1 MQKKGRKMLMMA
13 SAELSHLLAADFKV
27 SERTVNSAL
36 RFDPKHGMSSKCR
49 LLRRAA
55 LERGATLMV
64 EVPNASKLE
73 EAPSDID
80 LKKLFFD
87 TDNEINDFEV
97 NKKENELT
105 HAFIANISHEI
116 RTPLNAIQGF
126 SQLIA
131 ETANS
136 AESKKYAEEVIRN
149 TEQLLNLFREVI
161 ELSSFDSGTRKINRI
176 KCDFEALL
184 SDWEYDTKMQLVNDA
199 INVYIERPAPFKYN
213 IESDPKALTE
223 VILYLVNNALKFT
236 EKGSI
241 TIGYRPIENNEIYFF
256 VRDTGCGIPA
266 EKQKE
271 IFARFVKLDHFKSG
285 PGLGLSICQNI
296 IQALNGK
303 IGVKSKEGK
312 GSEFWFTLPYKK

>member
-1 MQKKGRKMLMMA
+1 MMA
-13 SAELSHLLAADFKV
+13 SPELAHLLAIDFKV

-36 RFDPKHGMSSKCR
+36 RFDPKHGMSAKCR

-64 EVPNASKLE
+64 EVPNATKPE
-73 EAPSDID
+73 DIPSDIE
-80 LKKLFFD
+80 LKKNCFD
-87 TDNEINDFEV
+87 ANNEINDIEV

-131 ETANS
+131 ETAKN

-149 TEQLLNLFREVI
+149 TEQLLNLFREII
-161 ELSSFDSGTRKINRI
+161 ELSSFDSGTRKMNRV

-184 SDWEYDTKMQLVNDA
+184 SDWEYDTKMQLSNEA
-199 INVYIERPAPFKYN
+199 ISVYIERPAAFTYN

-223 VILYLVNNALKFT
+223 VMMYLINNALKFT
-236 EKGSI
+236 ERGSI
-241 TIGYRPIENNEIYFF
+241 TIGYRPIENKEIYFF
-256 VRDTGCGIPA
+256 VRDTGCGIPI

-271 IFARFVKLDHFKSG
+271 IFTRFVKLNHFKPG

-312 GSEFWFTLPYKK
+312 GSEFWFTLPYN

>member
-13 SAELSHLLAADFKV
+13 SPELSHSLAIDFKI

-49 LLRRAA
+49 LLRRVA

-64 EVPNASKLE
+64 EVPNVVKLE
-73 EAPSDID
+73 ETPSDIE
-80 LKKLFFD
+80 LKKICFD
-87 TDNEINDFEV
+87 TNNEMNDFEV

-131 ETANS
+131 ETANN

-149 TEQLLNLFREVI
+149 TEQLLNLFREII
-161 ELSSFDSGTRKINRI
+161 ELSSFDSGTRKTNRV
-176 KCDFEALL
+176 KCDFEVLL
-184 SDWEYDTKMQLVNDA
+184 SDWEYDTKMQLSNEA
-199 INVYIERPAPFKYN
+199 IKVYIERPAPFKYN

-223 VILYLVNNALKFT
+223 VIMYLVNNALKFT
-236 EKGSI
+236 EKGCI
-241 TIGYRPIENNEIYFF
+241 TIGYRPIEKEEIYFF
-256 VRDTGCGIPA
+256 VRDTGCGIPT

-271 IFARFVKLDHFKSG
+271 IFTRFVKLNHFKPG

-312 GSEFWFTLPYKK
+312 GSEFWFTLPYNK

>member
-55 LERGATLMV
+55 LERRATLMV

-87 TDNEINDFEV
+87 TDNEINNFEV